1 MEEVCIN
8 INTELKNKNMRDV
21 SKVTKLKPLSNC
33 EMMGNFGVSSKHYKW
48 AIALLQKIY
57 HKQEEFDSL
66 SLRKITNEW
75 KDVYSNIYGEQP
87 SLNLFFNHVYL
98 AIIVDTILSLRF
110 FQECRDTSGI
120 VHSNIFDTSTQ
131 DGKFITNLVKW
142 LQDDN
147 IIEDYRIIFQKTA
160 KILSKYDLT
169 VINEDI
175 FKGLY
180 EELIEQSQRH
190 KLGEYYTPKWLVE
203 LILEEVLSAWNK
215 NKPPKIL
222 DPACGSGTFLIHSAL
237 YLKKQYNLSS
247 KEIIS
252 HIAGFDINPLAV
264 TVTKANIALL
274 LNKPNLKSYH
284 IYNRDALKDYDLFD
298 FQTLDKYDIV
308 VGNPPWIVLRS
319 IKNKNYQAFVKKEML
334 KYKLLNNGN
343 VHLNTQL
350 DISTL
355 FFNKCVDKYLQKNG
369 VIGFV
374 MPRSVIGSAHQHEN
388 FRKFEYPP
396 IKLIKIIDLEE
407 VSPLFNMPACVLIGL
422 KGCKNIYPVQIE
434 KYRGMLLNKDVGLQD
449 AKLTLSII
457 HDKYIPI
464 INGEK
469 KSYYYEKFKVGVSIF
484 PRSLYFVDIEQIG
497 ERSVRVRTSKE
508 IYKIVKDPW
517 KHRLN
522 GEIEK
527 DFVFCTLLPWKMVPF
542 GYIEM
547 HPVVL
552 PILIQNSRYKLIGL
566 NDMKH
571 LGHIGLYN
579 WFKEAQKIWDEHKT
593 DKAKERFPSLLDRLN
608 YNNLIE
614 HQQLN
619 NRYVVLYNATGKDI
633 ASCVVD
639 KKNLPK
645 FTVKGE
651 ILSPKGFIADVKTWV
666 FETNS
671 LKEAYYLSTVLN
683 SNVLS
688 KIIKPYQPR
697 GLYGARAIHRR
708 PLEFPIP
715 KFDEKNEI
723 HIKIALIGEK
733 YHKKVQKLIQ
743 YGISKRQI
751 TSAIKNEIR
760 EIDEIISNL
769 LRIKEV
775 K

>member
-1 MEEVCIN
+1 MEETFTN
-8 INTELKNKNMRDV
+8 ISTELKNVRDV
-21 SKVTKLKPLSNC
+21 SKVTKPKSLSNC
-33 EMMGNFGVSSKHYKW
+33 EMMDNFGVSSKHYKW
-48 AIALLQKIY
+48 AIALLQEIY
-57 HKQEEFDSL
+57 HKQKEIDSV

-75 KDVYSNIYGEQP
+75 KDAYSSIYGERP
-87 SLNLFFNHVYL
+87 SLNLFFNHIYL
-98 AIIVDTILSLRF
+98 AIVIDTILSLKF
-110 FQECRDTSGI
+110 SQECRVTSGI
-120 VHSNIFDTSTQ
+120 INSDIFDTTTQ
-131 DGKFITNLVKW
+131 DGKFITTLIAW

-147 IIEDYRIIFQKTA
+147 VIENSLIIFQKTA
-160 KILSKYDLT
+160 KTLSKYDLT
-169 VINEDI
+169 VVNEDV

-264 TVTKANIALL
+264 TVAKANIALL
-274 LNKPNLKSYH
+274 LNEPNLQSFH
-284 IYNRDALKDYDLFD
+284 IYNKDALKDYDLFD
-298 FQTLDKYDIV
+298 FQTLDKQDIV

-319 IKNKNYQAFVKKEML
+319 IKNRNYQSFVKREML
-334 KYKLLNNGN
+334 EYKLINNGD

-369 VIGFV
+369 IIGFV

-388 FRKFEYPP
+388 FRKFECPP
-396 IKLIKIIDLEE
+396 IKLRKIIDFEDI
-407 VSPLFNMPACVLIGL
+407 SPLFNMPACVLIAL
-422 KGCKNIYPVQIE
+422 KGSKNIYPVQIE
-434 KYRGMLLNKDVGLQD
+434 KYRGMLLNKDVSLQD

-457 HDKYIPI
+457 HDRYVPI
-464 INGEK
+464 LNGK
-469 KSYYYEKFKVGVSIF
+469 NKSYYYERFKVGVSIF

-517 KHRLN
+517 KHRVN
-522 GEIEK
+522 GETEK
-527 DFVFCTLLPWKMVPF
+527 DFIFCTLLPWKMVPF

-552 PILIQNSRYKLIGL
+552 PILIQNSKYKLIDI
-566 NDMKH
+566 NNMKH
-571 LGHIGLYN
+571 LGYIGLYS

-593 DKAKERFPSLLDRLN
+593 DKAKERFPRLLDRFN

-614 HQQLN
+614 HQHPN

-633 ASCVVD
+633 TSCVVD
-639 KKNLPK
+639 KKNLAK
-645 FTVKGE
+645 FTVKGGV
-651 ILSPKGFIADVKTWV
+651 LSSKGFIADVKTWV

-671 LKEAYYLSTVLN
+671 LREAYYLSTILN

-708 PLEFPIP
+708 PLEFSIP
-715 KFDEKNEI
+715 KFDEKSET
-723 HIKIALIGEK
+723 HIKIALTGIEC
-733 YHKKVQKLIQ
+733 HKKVQELIKHD
-743 YGISKRQI
+743 ISKRQI
-751 TSAIKNEIR
+751 RSAIKNEIR

-769 LRIKEV
+769 LQITEV